1 METKGEVDEVLK
13 EILPHTVLLVDGDL
27 YLYRILSSCE
37 TETDWGEDIWSLST
51 DLKEA
56 KKAFDEMMDF
66 FALKLRAEEMFI
78 CFSGH
83 NNFRKLVDPTYKASR
98 KKTRKPIGYKAMIDW
113 VDENYQT
120 IQIDELEADDVMGIM
135 GSVEGTKAIVV
146 SDDKDMKSI
155 PCRLYRPQT
164 DERLDISLADADRQ
178 FFTQTLTGDVTDG
191 YAGCPKIGPKTAEK
205 VLEHD
210 AKLEARSERLPE
222 EKLDYNY
229 ALTQARLARIL
240 RSTDWDDEKGEVKLW
255 EPAA

>member
-1 METKGEVDEVLK
+1 MKSLK
-13 EILPHTVLLVDGDL
+13 KSFPHTTLLIDGDL

-37 TETDWGEDIWSLST
+37 TETDWGDDIWSLST

-56 KKAFDEMMDF
+56 KKAFDEMMEF
-66 FALKLRAEEMFI
+66 FKLKLRGEEIII

-83 NNFRKLVDPTYKASR
+83 NNFRKSVEPTYKASR
-98 KKTRKPIGYKAMIDW
+98 KKTRKPIGYSTMIDW
-113 VDENYQT
+113 VKENYEV
-120 IQIDELEADDVMGIM
+120 IQIDNLEADDVMGIM

-164 DERLDISLADADRQ
+164 DERLEISLADADRQ

-191 YAGCPKIGPKTAEK
+191 YSGCPKIGPKTAEK
-205 VLEHD
+205 VLGM
-210 AKLEARSERLPE
+210 SPNWRLVVNAYQK

>member
-1 METKGEVDEVLK
+1 MKSLK
-13 EILPHTVLLVDGDL
+13 KSFPHTVLLVDGDL

-37 TETDWGEDIWSLST
+37 TETDWGDDIWSLST

-66 FALKLRAEEMFI
+66 FSLKLRAEEMIF

-83 NNFRKLVDPTYKASR
+83 NNFRKSLEPAYKARR
-98 KKTRKPIGYKAMIDW
+98 KKTRKPIGYSTMIDW
-113 VDENYQT
+113 VKENYEV
-120 IQIDELEADDVMGIM
+120 IQIDNLEADDVMGIM

-146 SDDKDMKSI
+146 SDDKDLKSV

-164 DERLDISLADADRQ
+164 DERLEISFADADRQ

-191 YAGCPKIGPKTAEK
+191 YSGCPKIGPKTAEK
-205 VLEHD
+205 VLGM
-210 AKLEARSERLPE
+210 SPNWRLVVNAYQK
-222 EKLDYNY
+222 EKLDFNY
-229 ALTQARLARIL
+229 ALKQARLARIL
-240 RSTDWDDEKGEVKLW
+240 RSTDWDDEKGEVILW